1 MKKFDIKISNSEES
15 KIKKVT
21 NLPIDDNS
29 MALSWFSSKA
39 ITPANNIFVTDLSNF
54 TPENSYSSDINV
66 TISSSKNKLAF
77 ANELGILE
85 DYDGNTVFDSDEISV
100 SDIFLNRESFDKK
113 YFIKDINKDQFAHSY
128 YVSRYYTLLSRD
140 FYNFIDIDGYIS
152 ENQIP
157 KSIKVLNENGEDYA
171 DPISG
176 IKKYR
181 ILLEELDLSVYSD
194 RESVPYK
201 IIVLLKDPNP
211 NDLQLVYDKVTLS
224 SNESISAVVPQY
236 KENINSVSI
245 YSKSLE
251 ESLVVDP
258 TSRNKKIYAK
268 KSLTTKYNLVN
279 STNHN
284 AEGFEIF
291 VPKKALSDNRTYES
305 FNWRLITKV
314 KRSVNVSSLNEGEE
328 IDSELNLKQKV
339 VNCAVLCTSSDL
351 ASMQASGNYSTA
363 NPYVFYRLEQ
373 SPYNLSKYTFQNPI
387 QSGVE
392 KSTAA
397 HWLLNIDTVTDDELS
412 RYDVLAWS
420 VAASITADHGLKLKK
435 YTEQTQGTLI
445 LEVSQISS
453 GLNNIEPSLLVSS
466 TEYSADTWTYNQDN
480 IVLNEQKNNAWPI
493 NSSIFER
500 LSVDNVNYDVYSIF
514 GRSNLSDL
522 NTKKTFKEFTGSI
535 SANNIVLKNSRG
547 NPLFVTLQYGP
558 STDALAKGM
567 VLATTTQFLKY
578 CNDIYQSSSLFD
590 VATANNSSSSILENP
605 FNPTATI
612 EGPMKLLYNVVS
624 TALLARIFSSKV
636 QDLRSSIY
644 YQVSNWDS
652 SYVINGNVL
661 LEEEKKELYTLIR
674 ETSSDPASKAFQAR
688 NLLPKDS
695 SVINFY
701 RRSVYD
707 FLSDQHSLSL
717 QEIDTS
723 NLEFYI
729 EITNPDVTIA
739 NSTRVVNNYTTG
751 TVEEIPT
758 SYTLFKLNVDNI
770 NSPLYAYTESPSA
783 QFVVPGGFGPYVIR
797 ERNYRSSNKQVNDK
811 ISSLISPANTYKSY
825 PFNFSIFNSYVQS
838 KESSDSFSAQWTAN
852 ISSTFTA
859 SLSREEL
866 ITLPDTN
873 ALQEGPAGSTD
884 LYPLNNQNSIYT
896 QNATTSWVYSGDI
909 DAGNVSTV
917 YEKNKGGLD
926 PNYTKY
932 IQISLRD
939 FGQPNLP
946 LNGVYDASLEAGVKA
961 WQSFVGTPTDGKV
974 DSQTKSTLAAAWK
987 GMDAAQY
994 GAILARVKA
1003 GTSSGS
1009 AKYIEAA
1016 RASVSIQET
1025 PQRQPFKKITY
1036 TGSTAPAT
1044 IVDTIHVLMP
1054 DKYKDTNQFRNVKIN
1069 SITINPGSFAGSSG
1083 YPGITI
1089 LGIVAQNAFV
1099 EEDTWNGPGP
1109 GPGKSNSIKGKDF
1122 IKHASTKYPVNLP
1135 ISNCDRLAITLS
1147 GGRLG
1152 GKFGS
1157 YASGYAL
1164 NSIAFNITYT
1174 PVKSVLV
1181 PGGTKYI
1188 PSPTSTKEVT
1198 ITYTLSGSVENI
1210 SVNKAE
1216 VIDLSGAKSVKYTK
1230 TPISMEYPVYSGSGI
1245 VYQTLDL
1252 TKTTIDFSSS
1262 TYSPPFVPYSSDSA
1276 TPTYKNENI
1285 SVDLTAPQ
1293 STDVVPDT
1301 LAVSNVLTA
1310 TKNPVSSTSI
1320 SPTIQNNVLMFQT
1333 STLNYQNS
1341 NVIKSSE
1348 IALNNYW
1355 VLSNGGS
1362 LIPTAKKTVS
1372 VLDGLLLLC
1381 QPSSEQDK
1389 KGKPYGINLQSFA
1402 NILSTNTEFNT
1413 DYGSFILVNNSP
1425 ENGGMVYGFYDKN
1438 KKEFLG
1444 KNLYYV
1450 DYISRGP
1457 ENIYIGVLA
1466 IDADGNMGN
1475 GIDIFGPKTS
1485 GTITPVNIP
1494 VKMAC
1499 PIYNIEYVPSSRIAL
1514 SAIPPNLSK
1523 FQQWPLYITSGSFT
1537 KDIFID
1543 PAYGWT
1549 SWAKKYSGKTLRA
1562 TYSTFGIDNVVW
1574 SQWAGKPYVDVIKET
1589 PTILSSRRI
1598 QVSQTPIGSIAQPS
1612 AMRIGVIT
1620 QKVLIETRVNANS
1633 EWKNLDSSL
1642 IRNINCRT
1650 GIIDFIIPVTEDPDL
1665 IRVTYTVK
1673 ASGIPVKHIDGR
1685 PIPINPFLN
1694 KDSSEPQKALHIY
1707 IKPVKIEVK
1716 SSENSSYD
1724 WSYVNDYM
1732 YGSPIDFTYDTDI
1745 FDPYISSEY
1754 DPFAV
1759 QIALIHT
1766 VNSVDIKDIG
1776 LEDLRLKGGG
1786 IKATM
1791 GKTVDVESYGSL
1803 DINKVFK
1810 EIKEASS
1817 FWDIYPPDQQAY
1829 PKGGFVII
1837 KMPKTVLDNFIN
1849 ESEIYSIISKNITAG
1864 VVYKIQ
1870 DMDGNDWGLI

>member
-85 DYDGNTVFDSDEISV
+85 DYDGNTVFDSDDISV

-128 YVSRYYTLLSRD
+128 YVSRYFTLLNRNFYD
-140 FYNFIDIDGYIS
+140 FNDLDGYIA
-152 ENQIP
+152 EDQIP

-181 ILLEELDLSVYSD
+181 ILLEELDLNVYSD

-201 IIVLLKDPNP
+201 IIVLLKDPSS

-284 AEGFEIF
+284 AEGFEVF

-314 KRSVNVSSLNEGEE
+314 KRSVNVSSLNDGEE

-339 VNCAVLCTSSDL
+339 VNCAVLFTSSYL
-351 ASMQASGNYSTA
+351 ASISISSNYSTV

-373 SPYNLSKYTFQNPI
+373 SPYNLSKYTFQNPL

-435 YTEQTQGTLI
+435 YTEKTQGTLI

-453 GLNNIEPSLLVSS
+453 GLNNIESSLLVSS
-466 TEYSADTWTYNQDN
+466 AEYPADTWTYNQDN
-480 IVLNEQKNNAWPI
+480 ILLNEQKNNAWPI
-493 NSSIFER
+493 NSGIFEK
-500 LSVDNVNYDVYSIF
+500 LSVDNIDYNVYSIF

-578 CNDIYQSSSLFD
+578 CNDVYQSSSLFD
-590 VATANNSSSSILENP
+590 AATANNSSSSILENP

-652 SYVINGNVL
+652 SYVINSNVL

-701 RRSVYD
+701 RRSIYD

-729 EITNPDVTIA
+729 EVTNPDVTIA
-739 NSTRVVNNYTTG
+739 NSTKVVNNYTTG

-758 SYTLFKLNVDNI
+758 SYTLFKLNTDNI

-838 KESSDSFSAQWTAN
+838 TESANSFSAEWTAN

-873 ALQEGPAGSTD
+873 ELQEGPAGSTTV
-884 LYPLNNQNSIYT
+884 YPLNDENNIYT
-896 QNATTSWVYSGDI
+896 QNTTTSWAYSGDI
-909 DAGNVSTV
+909 DAGNKNIV
-917 YEKNKGGLD
+917 YFTDKSVGSGTSQMDINFI
-926 PNYTKY
+926 KY
-932 IQISLRD
+932 IQISLRE

-946 LNGVYDASLEAGVKA
+946 LNGKYDAALAAGVRA
-961 WQSFVGTPTDGKV
+961 WQGVRGTPLDGKV
-974 DSQTKSTLAAAWK
+974 DSQTKSTLAAAWRT
-987 GMDAAQY
+987 MDAAQY
-994 GAILARVKA
+994 AAILARVKVGA
-1003 GTSSGS
+1003 NSGS

-1016 RASVSIQET
+1016 RASVSIEET
-1025 PQRQPFKKITY
+1025 PQRRPFKKITY
-1036 TGSTAPAT
+1036 TGSTAPAVL
-1044 IVDTIHVLMP
+1044 VDTIHVLIP
-1054 DKYKDTNQFRNVKIN
+1054 DKYRDTNQFRNVKIN
-1069 SITINPGSFAGSSG
+1069 SISINPGTFANATSYSGLAVKDITVFPESGSGTSV
-1083 YPGITI
+1083 
-1089 LGIVAQNAFV
+1089 LGAQ
-1099 EEDTWNGPGP
+1099 DY
-1109 GPGKSNSIKGKDF
+1109 IKKL
-1122 IKHASTKYPVNLP
+1122 TKYTINKSLSDCNHIAVRVNG
-1135 ISNCDRLAITLS
+1135 SK
-1147 GGRLG
+1147 LG

-1164 NSIAFNITYT
+1164 ANIEFNITYT

-1198 ITYTLSGSVENI
+1198 INYTLSGNVQNI
-1210 SVNKAE
+1210 SANKAE
-1216 VIDLSGAKSVKYTK
+1216 IIDLSGAKSVKYTK
-1230 TPISMEYPVYSGSGI
+1230 TPISMEYPVYSGSDI

-1252 TKTTIDFSSS
+1252 TKTTMDFSSS

-1276 TPTYKNENI
+1276 TPTYRDENI
-1285 SVDLTAPQ
+1285 SIDLTAPQ
-1293 STDVVPDT
+1293 STNVVPNT
-1301 LAVSNVLTA
+1301 LVVSNVLTA

-1320 SPTIQNNVLMFQT
+1320 SPTINNNTLTFQT

-1355 VLSNGGS
+1355 VLSNSGS
-1362 LIPTAKKTVS
+1362 IIPTAKNTVS

-1389 KGKPYGINLQSFA
+1389 KGKSYGINLQSFA

-1450 DYISRGP
+1450 DYIARGP

-1475 GIDIFGPKTS
+1475 GIDVFGAKTS

-1494 VKMAC
+1494 IKMAC
-1499 PIYNIEYVPSSRIAL
+1499 PIYNVEYVPSSRIAL

-1537 KDIFID
+1537 KDIFIN

-1612 AMRIGVIT
+1612 VMKIGTIT
-1620 QKVLIETRVNANS
+1620 QKVLIETRANADS
-1633 EWKNLDSSL
+1633 EWKSLDSSL

-1665 IRVTYTVK
+1665 IRVTYTVR
-1673 ASGIPVKHIDGR
+1673 ASGIPVKHIGGR

-1724 WSYVNDYM
+1724 WSYVDEYT
-1732 YGSPIDFTYDTDI
+1732 YDSPIDFTYDTDI

-1754 DPFAV
+1754 DPFAL

-1786 IKATM
+1786 VKATM
-1791 GKTVDVESYGSL
+1791 GKTVDVQSYGSL

-1837 KMPKTVLDNFIN
+1837 KMPRTVLDNFIN
-1849 ESEIYSIISKNITAG
+1849 ESEIYSIISRNITAG